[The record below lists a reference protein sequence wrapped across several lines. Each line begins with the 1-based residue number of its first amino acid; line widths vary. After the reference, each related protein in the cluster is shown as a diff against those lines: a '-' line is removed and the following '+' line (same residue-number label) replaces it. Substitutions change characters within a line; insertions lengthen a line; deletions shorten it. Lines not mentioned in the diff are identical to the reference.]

1 MLPTT
6 LAHNRHRIALN
17 LQTHCNEVNW
27 VTEESYRM
35 LILLRELA
43 ALNETQK
50 LGTHADW
57 AARHKR
63 RKEIGNEIKELAKK
77 RKEES

>member
-1 MLPTT
+1 M
-6 LAHNRHRIALN
+6 
-17 LQTHCNEVNW
+17 
-27 VTEESYRM
+27 TEESDRM

-43 ALNETQK
+43 ALKEAQNP
-50 LGTHADW
+50 GTHANW
-57 AARHKR
+57 AACHKR